1 MVHSST
7 TRVSPSSILINIL
20 IFKHLILIFQF
31 NILGFYSDRIFFVEK
46 KLLGILKENHREK
59 APSNKTPTLSKSMN
73 MDILVV
79 GTSNQLFI

>member
-20 IFKHLILIFQF
+20 TFKHLILIFQF
-31 NILGFYSDRIFFVEK
+31 NILGFYSDRIFFIEK